1 MTTIGILGTGR
12 MALRLATLFA
22 DRGHAVTL
30 GSRTPARAR
39 ALAHAM
45 RRPGIAGGSYA
56 DAAAPP
62 VVLPAMFLRD
72 GLLDTL
78 EPHRAALAGK
88 LLIDIANPFNDHYDD
103 FILPWDTS
111 GAEELQ
117 RRFPSARVVGAFKN
131 VWWEVFDRPLFDG
144 APSDVYVV
152 SDDEDAKQQ
161 FFALV
166 DGSPFRY
173 VDAGRLAN
181 ARIVERMTLFSG
193 ELGQRYGYF
202 PRMNWRLLG
211 EPWTRGQAD
220 RLGPL
225 AASVDAGVK
234 EVA

>member
-22 DRGHAVTL
+22 DLGHAVTL
-30 GSRTPARAR
+30 GSRAPARGR
-39 ALAHAM
+39 ALAHALK
-45 RRPGIAGGSYA
+45 RPGIVGGSYA
-56 DAAAPP
+56 DAAALP

-72 GLLDTL
+72 GLLETL
-78 EPHRAALAGK
+78 EPHRAALGGK
-88 LLIDIANPFNDHYDD
+88 LLIDITNPFNDRYDD

-117 RRFPSARVVGAFKN
+117 RRFPVARVVGAFKN
-131 VWWEVFDRPLFDG
+131 VWWEVFDRPMFDG

-152 SDDEDAKQQ
+152 SDDDDAKQQ
-161 FFALV
+161 FFAIV

-173 VDAGRLAN
+173 VDAGRLVN

-211 EPWTRGQAD
+211 EPWTPGQAD

-225 AASVDAGVK
+225 AASVRA
-234 EVA
+234 A